1 MAFYHGKG
9 LAFKID
15 NAGGTLQTLT
25 AYVDSVDLDNS
36 IDMGETTTAGAEDKT
51 YVSGQAEHDLSISGK
66 WDDTATTG
74 PDAVLFGL
82 IGLETSSTF
91 EFGPGGGTTGKVK
104 YTGECFMVGYKASAP
119 VGGVV
124 TFTADFKV
132 TGAVTRSTFA

>member
-15 NAGGTLQTLT
+15 NAAGTLQTLT
-25 AYVDSVDLDNS
+25 AFVDSVELNNS
-36 IDMGETTTAGAEDKT
+36 VDVGETTTAGAEDKT
-51 YVSGQAEHDLSISGK
+51 FVSGQAEHDLSISGK

-74 PDAVLFGL
+74 ADPILTAL

-91 EFGPGGGTTGKVK
+91 EIGPAGTAAGKIK
-104 YTGECFMVGYKASAP
+104 KTGECFMTGYKVSMP

-132 TGAVTRSTFA
+132 TGAVTQTTWP

>member
-9 LAFKID
+9 LVFKID
-15 NAGGTLQTLT
+15 NAAGTLQTLT

-36 IDMGETTTAGAEDKT
+36 IDLGDTTTAGAEDKT
-51 YVSGQAEHDLSISGK
+51 FVSGQAEHDLSISGK

-74 PDAVLFGL
+74 ADPVLSGL

-91 EFGPGGGTTGKVK
+91 EFGPAGSAAGKIK
-104 YTGECFMVGYKASAP
+104 KSGECFMTGYKVSAP

-132 TGAVTRSTFA
+132 TGAVTQGVWP

>member
-9 LAFKID
+9 LVFKID
-15 NAGGTLQTLT
+15 NAAGTLQTLT

-36 IDMGETTTAGAEDKT
+36 VDLGETTTAGAEDKT
-51 YVSGQAEHDLSISGK
+51 FVSGQAEHDLSISGK

-74 PDAVLFGL
+74 ADPVLNGL
-82 IGLETSSTF
+82 IGLEASSTF
-91 EFGPGGGTTGKVK
+91 EFGPAGSTAGKVK
-104 YTGECFMVGYKASAP
+104 KSGECFMTGYKVSAP

-132 TGAVTRSTFA
+132 TGAVTSGVWP

>member
-9 LAFKID
+9 LVLKLD
-15 NAGGTLQTLT
+15 NAAGTLQTLT
-25 AYVDSVDLDNS
+25 SFVDSVDLDNS
-36 IDMGETTTAGAEDKT
+36 VDMGETTTAGAEDKT

-74 PDAVLFGL
+74 ISAVLSAL

-91 EFGPGGGTTGKVK
+91 EFGPAGSSAGKVK
-104 YTGECFMVGYKASAP
+104 HSGECFMTGYKVSAP

-124 TFTADFKV
+124 TFTADFKI
-132 TGAVTRSTFA
+132 TGAVTTGVWP

>member
-9 LAFKID
+9 LVFKID
-15 NAGGTLQTLT
+15 NAAGTLQTLT
-25 AYVDSVDLDNS
+25 AFVDSVDLDNS
-36 IDMGETTTAGAEDKT
+36 VDLGETTTAGAEDKT
-51 YVSGQAEHDLSISGK
+51 FVSGQAEHDLSISGK

-74 PDAVLFGL
+74 ADPVLNGL

-91 EFGPGGGTTGKVK
+91 EFGPAGSAAGKVK
-104 YTGECFMVGYKASAP
+104 KSGECFMTGYKVSAP

-132 TGAVTRSTFA
+132 TGAVTSGVWP